1 MTESTRSGQVGL
13 IPAARRGWWLFL
25 IRGLLAL
32 AVGVVA
38 IVDPGATLAAVILLL
53 GAFFIVDGLFAAFKA
68 FAVMRSDASWWLLLL
83 AGIVGIIAGV
93 AVFAWPGLTALT
105 LGYLVGFWAIVT
117 GIFEVMVAISLRRAI
132 RGEWLYVV
140 FGIVS
145 IGFGF
150 AAVVMPGLGLAYLTL
165 IIAIYGFVAGFALIA
180 VAIRLRGGAA

>member
-93 AVFAWPGLTALT
+93 AVFAWPA
-105 LGYLVGFWAIVT
+105 
-117 GIFEVMVAISLRRAI
+117 
-132 RGEWLYVV
+132 
-140 FGIVS
+140 
-145 IGFGF
+145 
-150 AAVVMPGLGLAYLTL
+150 
-165 IIAIYGFVAGFALIA
+165 
-180 VAIRLRGGAA
+180 